1 MNIQVLTNYCRKR
14 GIRDELLLI
23 PKTGC
28 LSEEDTI
35 DLSVSVRH
43 EYICTRVYS
52 SIYSSILVLIPCLN
66 ILEYILEYI
75 AKKAKNSQAHKAPT
89 S

>member
-1 MNIQVLTNYCRKR
+1 MNIQVLTNYSRKR

-35 DLSVSVRH
+35 NLSEDHVIKRNHGKRH
-43 EYICTRVYS
+43 YQE
-52 SIYSSILVLIPCLN
+52 SIEAAGAMSAIFV
-66 ILEYILEYI
+66 
-75 AKKAKNSQAHKAPT
+75 T
-89 S
+89 